1 MSQSHRSSHDRV
13 LGGRWLAAFGMALTL
28 TACGDALTPPAPA
41 TMSAPGAS
49 ASAVKFWEV
58 GSSVAWNATARELV
72 AVPGNAFGS
81 PPLQPRVLSYVSVA
95 QYNAIVAAQDAKV
108 VGKQPS
114 PAAAA
119 AGASFEV
126 LKALYPGSI
135 ALLNAR
141 LAAQK
146 AAEPWSGEKSKD
158 WAAGEAI
165 GRQVGLA
172 VVAYAATDAVG
183 KLPAPANPG
192 LAGNWTG
199 TNSVLGLY
207 GWRTWAMTSDD
218 QFRAP
223 PPPAFG
229 SQAFLDDFEE
239 LRTMNAE
246 IAAEIAAGNP
256 LPERLKIAQFWA
268 ANGAIYLNQIAT
280 TLIVDH
286 HKSEIEAA
294 RILALANMAGFDVM
308 DACFDSKLAYY
319 YIRPSQYAAS
329 IGATFTLFVG
339 LPNHPSYPSGHS
351 CSTGAYATVLQDAF
365 PEDAAYLQGLI
376 EEAGVARMYGGLHYR
391 FDLLAGREIGRKVAD
406 LVLETAPKGHAPIP
420 LD

>member
-1 MSQSHRSSHDRV
+1 MSQQYGS
-13 LGGRWLAAFGMALTL
+13 RWITGFGLALTL
-28 TACGDALTPPAPA
+28 TACSDALTPSAPA
-41 TMSAPGAS
+41 ALSAAGPS
-49 ASAVKFWEV
+49 ASAVKFWKV

-72 AVPGNAFGS
+72 AVPGNPFGS
-81 PPLQPRVLSYVSVA
+81 PALQPRVLAYVSVA

-108 VGKQPS
+108 RGKQPS
-114 PAAAA
+114 AAAAA
-119 AGASFEV
+119 AGASVEV
-126 LKALYPGSI
+126 LKAMYPASV

-146 AAEPWSGEKSKD
+146 AAEPWSGEQSKD
-158 WAAGEAI
+158 WATGEAI

-183 KLPAPANPG
+183 KLPAPPNPG

-229 SQAFLDDFEE
+229 SQAFLDAFEE

-268 ANGAIYLNQIAT
+268 ANGALYLNQIAT

-286 HKSEIEAA
+286 HRSEIEAA
-294 RILALANMAGFDVM
+294 RILALANMAGFDVQ

-329 IGATFTLFVG
+329 KGVAWTLFVG
-339 LPNHPSYPSGHS
+339 QPNHPSYPSGHS
-351 CSTGAYATVLQDAF
+351 CNTGAYATVLQDAF

-376 EEAGVARMYGGLHYR
+376 EEAGVARMYGGLHFR
-391 FDLLAGREIGRKVAD
+391 FDLLAGREIGRQVAN
-406 LVLETAPKGHAPIP
+406 LVLQTAPKGHAPIP